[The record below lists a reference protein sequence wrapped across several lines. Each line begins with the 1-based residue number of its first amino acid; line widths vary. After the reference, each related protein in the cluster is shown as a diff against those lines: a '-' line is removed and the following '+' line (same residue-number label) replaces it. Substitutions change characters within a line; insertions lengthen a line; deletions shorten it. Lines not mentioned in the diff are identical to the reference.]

1 MEKNE
6 FYKMLDD
13 KQYKELEEK
22 LKEEY
27 DANRK
32 LETKYQLGVCYGEQ
46 FDKIENA
53 KKIFKELMSTD
64 FRPPYIYSFNAK
76 HSKGDTEKIK
86 IINEGLRIYPDNSML
101 NNQLLFYLEDVE
113 KEQHYKKIDDM
124 DILQDSSILNMISYY
139 FEKEDY
145 ANAVKIF
152 TK

>member
-76 HSKGDTEKIK
+76 HSK
-86 IINEGLRIYPDNSML
+86 
-101 NNQLLFYLEDVE
+101 
-113 KEQHYKKIDDM
+113 
-124 DILQDSSILNMISYY
+124 
-139 FEKEDY
+139 
-145 ANAVKIF
+145 
-152 TK
+152 